1 MGKHRLLGGAW
12 KSIALG
18 VGVGVVGG
26 VIAYNAAKQ
35 EGATGKDLA
44 LETAKADNPTKRANE
59 RGFAL
64 Q

>member
-1 MGKHRLLGGAW
+1 M
-12 KSIALG
+12 
-18 VGVGVVGG
+18 GVVGG

-44 LETAKADNPTKRANE
+44 LETAKADNPAKRAYE